1 MRRLKKTTM
10 LSVLLLTIAL
20 TNCTT
25 TYKPIIDTAGRS
37 GTFPEAKAVEIT
49 NDLQHC
55 KTLAKQHTNKTF
67 ESYKLIHNWYIRPQT
82 LWLMPKLEYTERKLI
97 KNCLTK
103 RGHAV
108 LND

>member
-1 MRRLKKTTM
+1 MKAVFRLSATI
-10 LSVLLLTIAL
+10 LLTTL
-20 TNCTT
+20 LSNCT
-25 TYKPIIDTAGRS
+25 TYKPIIDSAGRS
-37 GTFPEAKAVEIT
+37 GTFPTSQAVEIT
-49 NDLQHC
+49 NDIQHC
-55 KTLAKQHTNKTF
+55 KTLAKENVNGAW

-97 KNCLTK
+97 KNCLEK

>member
-1 MRRLKKTTM
+1 MKKVKAFFRS
-10 LSVLLLTIAL
+10 SVMMILIAL
-20 TNCTT
+20 SNCT

-37 GTFPEAKAVEIT
+37 GTFPESKAVEIT

-55 KTLAKQHTNKTF
+55 KTLAKQHTNGAW

-97 KNCLTK
+97 KNCLTQ